1 MKLLKKQKHTD
12 YVRFGFTFN
21 TTNGKGLDFETH
33 VNGGLTNQG
42 IGEVKFLDIEDLDYD
57 TNFTMF
63 GEKTQYTKFR
73 DFYRELYGHAK
84 FDQLIKS
91 IEDRCEREIL
101 SHYENTFESL
111 SVKQLRDILC
121 HIIGYNKKKNTWKA
135 DKNITNKPGDNVKI
149 TDGEGGIYWTSNWYV
164 KRIFKSLAD
173 SQIKSGTKLGD
184 FFDDPKQLPIKQF
197 ITNNCKYQGIEIHD
211 VLNLIERTENY

>member
-1 MKLLKKQKHTD
+1 MKLLKTQKHTD

-33 VNGGLTNQG
+33 VNGGLTTQKFG
-42 IGEVKFLDIEDLDYD
+42 SVKFLDIEDLDYD

-91 IEDRCEREIL
+91 IEDRCEKEIL
-101 SHYENTFESL
+101 SHYENTF
-111 SVKQLRDILC
+111 
-121 HIIGYNKKKNTWKA
+121 
-135 DKNITNKPGDNVKI
+135 
-149 TDGEGGIYWTSNWYV
+149 
-164 KRIFKSLAD
+164 
-173 SQIKSGTKLGD
+173 
-184 FFDDPKQLPIKQF
+184 
-197 ITNNCKYQGIEIHD
+197 
-211 VLNLIERTENY
+211 